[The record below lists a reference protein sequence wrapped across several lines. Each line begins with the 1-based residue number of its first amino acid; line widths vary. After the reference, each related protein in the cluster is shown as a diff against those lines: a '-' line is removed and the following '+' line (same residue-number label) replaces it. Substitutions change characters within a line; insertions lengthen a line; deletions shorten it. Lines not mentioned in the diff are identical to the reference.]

1 DVARGG
7 KIMAKDVLFEIGL
20 EELPA
25 RFVDNAEKQ
34 LKEKT
39 KNWLKELRISF
50 ESVKSFST
58 PRRLAVLINQ
68 VSEIQESLD
77 IEAKGPAEK
86 IAKDEKGNW
95 TKAAIGFTKGQ
106 GKTTDDIYIKEIK
119 GIPYIHVNKH
129 IEGKRSEDLLSS
141 FKEVI
146 ESLHFESNMKWGE
159 YSMHFA
165 RPIRWLVALYDTKII
180 PFELTNVK
188 SGNVTYSHRFLGKQI
203 NLEKP
208 LQYEE
213 ELENNYVIADS
224 EKRKTL
230 ITEGIKDLENKH
242 GFHIYDDETLLNE
255 VKNLVEYPTVF
266 TGTFDNKYLDLPTEV
281 LITSMK
287 EHQRYFPVHSSEGK
301 LLPYFISVRNGDN
314 YEIDKV
320 IRGNVKVLH
329 ARLAD
334 AQFFYEEDHKN
345 SIHFYQDKLDN
356 VIFQEKLG
364 TIYDKVKR
372 VQYLTKEIA
381 MRLSLSEDIV
391 EKANRAAEICKF
403 DLTTNMVNEFTELQG
418 IIGEK
423 YALEFGEDKD
433 VAKAIRE
440 HYLPDHADGELPVSL
455 IGSIVSVADKLD
467 TIVGCIYVGLV
478 PTSSQDP
485 YGLRRQAIGVL
496 RVIKDRKW
504 DISVEE
510 LFDMPFSLYKN
521 LDVEPSDEEKIRQ
534 KLMEFIKHRVRFL
547 LKEKDLEPDVMEA
560 VLKKG
565 IENLPY
571 LMEKASILS
580 SKRNDDEFKVVQ
592 EALVR
597 VLNIA
602 KKARDITI
610 DPSLFETESERKLYD
625 VFKKVQNSYDS
636 VNKNKEAE
644 KALEQ
649 LKYLAQPIHEF
660 FNSNMVMAEDE
671 DIRENRLGLIYKIAS
686 LITNYAD
693 LSEIEWKQHF

>member
-1 DVARGG
+1 
-7 KIMAKDVLFEIGL
+7 MAKDVLFEIGL

-320 IRGNVKVLH
+320 IRGNEKVLH

-381 MRLSLSEDIV
+381 MRLSLSEDVV